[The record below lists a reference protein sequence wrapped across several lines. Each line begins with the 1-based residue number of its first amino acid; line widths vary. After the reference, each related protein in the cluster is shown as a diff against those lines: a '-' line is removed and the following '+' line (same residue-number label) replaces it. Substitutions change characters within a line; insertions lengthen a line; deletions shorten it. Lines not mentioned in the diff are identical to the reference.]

1 MPAATRRSKSEAYEQ
16 GIREGMAMSRRA
28 RVMKPSEE
36 EEMEMDMGMDP
47 NHSRKRSAKGAKRT
61 KPATDGMGK
70 KKPMDGGMYGKK
82 PMDGGM
88 GMNKEMDG
96 GMKKSMD
103 MCGGM
108 KKSMDGGMYG
118 KKPMDGECDCRG
130 KKGCKCDGNCG
141 SMRKRSDSLTP
152 QEYLAACDLGIQDRS
167 TAYIRARLDTAEARN
182 DLKCGNG
189 AISEGENCTKG
200 TAQKVQPKQYKGGN
214 VAPNKKASGR
224 LRTAANVTR
233 AVGAVAPLVGLASK
247 GPTGLVAGFGVTRT
261 ALSTAGALS
270 SYAKAQESG
279 SAVGRARLQREA
291 KGAALSAAGT
301 AVSSLAGTLAMR
313 ELTRKQSNRQSLENA
328 FRKPSA
334 KRPPGL
340 DSMFADGFAPGN
352 FDI

>member
-82 PMDGGM
+82 PMDGGI

-200 TAQKVQPKQYKGGN
+200 TAQKVQPKQPGKARTIASAGAVLGGLALN
-214 VAPNKKASGR
+214 AGATGYGFGKALTGDLAGAGRAFQVASAGTA
-224 LRTAANVTR
+224 LTAA
-233 AVGAVAPLVGLASK
+233 GARGL
-247 GPTGLVAGFGVTRT
+247 GLKKESNKLFANA
-261 ALSTAGALS
+261 ALTAGAGTLLREQQTGEL
-270 SYAKAQESG
+270 AGGLRK
-279 SAVGRARLQREA
+279 GRMALQNRRLRRQR
-291 KGAALSAAGT
+291 
-301 AVSSLAGTLAMR
+301 SSL
-313 ELTRKQSNRQSLENA
+313 EQA